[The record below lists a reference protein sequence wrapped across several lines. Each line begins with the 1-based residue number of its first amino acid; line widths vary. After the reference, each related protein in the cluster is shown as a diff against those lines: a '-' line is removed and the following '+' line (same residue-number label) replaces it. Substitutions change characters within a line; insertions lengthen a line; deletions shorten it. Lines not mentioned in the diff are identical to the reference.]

1 MALLRHSGIY
11 FLARILAG
19 GASFAVISAYTRLL
33 DPHAFGEY
41 ALSLAGVAF
50 FSGLIVYGPMLAM
63 LRYLPSHSQAAR
75 ATTLWGL
82 TLPACAI
89 CGVAIVVIL
98 LAAPGRWQ
106 LQLVLCAA
114 LLIATLLHQFQ
125 LATAQGALEPGRYA
139 LLGSL
144 ESALDMLVGIGLVAL
159 GYGVPGALLGTTLAT
174 VAAVAVNWRSWWI
187 NWKFFDPVLG
197 QQMLR
202 FCLPLVA
209 TALFGWLGTFGDR
222 WLLGLYVGAN
232 QAGLYSASYDLQ
244 MNMLGVP
251 LAVMQLAGYPL
262 AISALSEHGV
272 TAARQ
277 QLRLLGAFL
286 ILFVLPEAVG
296 IVMTGPLLVNIFL
309 GAEFRPLALS
319 LLPVLVSVT
328 VLKALIS
335 YVINGYF
342 LAARTGRTLLSIVAA
357 AVIDIVLNLILIP
370 HYGVWGSAM
379 AALVASGAG
388 LAVAVILMRGVFAFP
403 LPDPVILIGGLLG
416 VAAMAAWLSP
426 FYLVTAWSALFY
438 VIPVAVLVY
447 FGAVFLVLHLAGRKP
462 LDLMLSS
469 WNGGEAGRKAAL

>member
-1 MALLRHSGIY
+1 
-11 FLARILAG
+11 
-19 GASFAVISAYTRLL
+19 
-33 DPHAFGEY
+33 
-41 ALSLAGVAF
+41 
-50 FSGLIVYGPMLAM
+50 
-63 LRYLPSHSQAAR
+63 
-75 ATTLWGL
+75 
-82 TLPACAI
+82 
-89 CGVAIVVIL
+89 
-98 LAAPGRWQ
+98 
-106 LQLVLCAA
+106 
-114 LLIATLLHQFQ
+114 
-125 LATAQGALEPGRYA
+125 
-139 LLGSL
+139 
-144 ESALDMLVGIGLVAL
+144 
-159 GYGVPGALLGTTLAT
+159 
-174 VAAVAVNWRSWWI
+174 
-187 NWKFFDPVLG
+187 
-197 QQMLR
+197 
-202 FCLPLVA
+202 
-209 TALFGWLGTFGDR
+209 
-222 WLLGLYVGAN
+222 
-232 QAGLYSASYDLQ
+232 